1 MTYPRGQ
8 EMAKAMG
15 CKEQNYKRLE
25 DNIENY
31 ITSTQRKASLKKNK
45 NKKKLQTP
53 KAIQENFI
61 IWLKKKTNFE

>member
-45 NKKKLQTP
+45 NEKKLQNP
-53 KAIQENFI
+53 EAIQENFI
-61 IWLKKKTNFE
+61 I